1 MNPPCGRCNKAVYP
15 TEKINCLDKYWHKGC
30 FSCEICKMALSMT
43 NYRGFDKKPY
53 CSMHYPKTSF
63 TIVTDTPENLRLK
76 QQSQLNS
83 QALYKEEFEKNK
95 GKGFSVV
102 ADTPE
107 MQRVKKMQDQISN
120 ALYKEDFEKNK
131 GKGFSLVVDTPEMQ
145 RLKKTQDQISNI
157 KYHEEFEKS
166 KIRSDAP
173 PPENRQEDEQQ
184 PSALVS
190 LPAGPLH
197 SATAAPPSGGK
208 QYKALYS
215 YTASEADEVSLQ
227 EGDLI
232 ADIEPI
238 DEGWMFGRNLRTG
251 QRGMLPA
258 NYVRPV

>member
-1 MNPPCGRCNKAVYP
+1 M
-15 TEKINCLDKYWHKGC
+15 CLSPQYWHKGC
-30 FSCEICKMALSMT
+30 FSCEVCKMALSMS
-43 NYRGFDKKPY
+43 NYKGFDKKPY
-53 CSMHYPKTSF
+53 CTMHYPKTSF

-76 QQSQLNS
+76 QQTMLNS

-107 MQRVKKMQDQISN
+107 MQRVKK
-120 ALYKEDFEKNK
+120 
-131 GKGFSLVVDTPEMQ
+131 
-145 RLKKTQDQISNI
+145 TQDQISNI

-173 PPENRQEDEQQ
+173 PPENRQVDYEEQQ
-184 PSALVS
+184 PSYPNTFNQPGGQMR
-190 LPAGPLH
+190 PA
-197 SATAAPPSGGK
+197 AVAPPSGGK
-208 QYKALYS
+208 RFQALYS
-215 YTASEADEVSLQ
+215 YTAVDVDEVSLQ

-232 ADIEPI
+232 LDAEVI
-238 DEGWMFGRNLRTG
+238 DEGWMYGRNQRTG

>member
-1 MNPPCGRCNKAVYP
+1 MNPPCGRCTKPVYP

-30 FSCEICKMALSMT
+30 FSCEVCKMALSMN
-43 NYRGFDKKPY
+43 NYKGFEKKPY
-53 CSMHYPKTSF
+53 CTMHYPKTSF

-76 QQSQLNS
+76 QQTMLNS
-83 QALYKEEFEKNK
+83 QALYKGEFEKSK

-102 ADTPE
+102 TDTPE
-107 MQRVKKMQDQISN
+107 MQRLKKTQDQISH

-131 GKGFSLVVDTPEMQ
+131 GKGFSVVVDTPEMQ

-157 KYHEEFEKS
+157 KYHEDFEKS

-173 PPENRQEDEQQ
+173 PPENRQIDEDSSNPARYQQ
-184 PSALVS
+184 G
-190 LPAGPLH
+190 PACPA
-197 SATAAPPSGGK
+197 ATAPSSGGRRF
-208 QYKALYS
+208 QAVYS
-215 YTASEADEVSLQ
+215 YAAAEADEVSLQ

-232 ADIEPI
+232 LDVEPI
-238 DEGWMFGRNLRTG
+238 DKGWMFGVNQRTG

>member
-1 MNPPCGRCNKAVYP
+1 MNPPCGRCSKAVYP

-30 FSCEICKMALSMT
+30 FSCEVCKMALSMN
-43 NYRGFDKKPY
+43 NYKGFDKKPY

-76 QQSQLNS
+76 QQTMLNS
-83 QALYKEEFEKNK
+83 QALYKEDFEKSK

-107 MQRVKKMQDQISN
+107 MQRV
-120 ALYKEDFEKNK
+120 
-131 GKGFSLVVDTPEMQ
+131 
-145 RLKKTQDQISNI
+145 KKTQDQISNI

-173 PPENRQEDEQQ
+173 PPENRPDNEQQ
-184 PSALVS
+184 QQPPNPQRFAQPTGPTG
-190 LPAGPLH
+190 PA
-197 SATAAPPSGGK
+197 AAAPPSGGK
-208 QYKALYS
+208 RYQALYS
-215 YTASEADEVSLQ
+215 YTAADADEVSLQ

-232 ADIEPI
+232 LDIEPI
-238 DEGWMFGRNLRTG
+238 DEGWMYGRNQRTG

-258 NYVRPV
+258 NYVQPI